1 MLRSLLKT
9 FTPVNGLNRS
19 LLLNRNVSFQSPKRY
34 LSTETTASDNKP
46 KLKHVLKRFYL
57 MIHPDTLQHHPTEKS
72 VNSHNMKVFMS
83 IVDQY
88 KKRPHP
94 DPNSKPQIHNLSFY
108 VPEKDSEGKNIP
120 DRFKM
125 VDIEMIQNCLNPNH
139 IPGQLAKLFGLCA
152 LPTDFVTEIE
162 QIDNIKQPSIEGSL
176 KDFLLDNKR
185 YVYHTLIESAKQK
198 AELDTFVRRIKRE
211 HDINV
216 VLTTSADSSNF
227 TYQENYH
234 ALYHFSDIMSR
245 WRPVVTGNASA
256 EKILRSLR
264 FNLDH
269 SEVNYISPDP
279 MIFLDRSSPENWESY
294 LNNINWDQ
302 LRDEIQYEKEESKKR
317 NAQFVKERSEFEK
330 HLYEL
335 EKLFKFRS
343 IQWNEHD
350 DPSEDPNSYLPHN
363 EQMTEC
369 YSFTTM
375 LLKHK
380 YEIQTL
386 VKTKLKNQ
394 HKVRIN
400 VGITPNLHKSK
411 SFIDFQGT
419 LRVSTK
425 ITFQE
430 FIDILVDQYASCVE
444 AVKKVEVY
452 EPMRDYA
459 QVRLGLRE
467 LTTLTSF
474 AYSHGTDKVFEAYK
488 KLYDNADTL
497 RELGLSGFTI
507 IITDYYSVSK
517 NGEIYLKWDF
527 NVQDIIRQL
536 SAPQTEGSNEINI
549 EQQQQQSQSN

>member
-1 MLRSLLKT
+1 MIRSLLKS
-9 FTPVNGLNRS
+9 FKPVHGYNQS
-19 LLLNRNVSFQSPKRY
+19 LLTFNNRLESSKRY
-34 LSTETTASDNKP
+34 LCTTTATDNKP
-46 KLKHVLKRFYL
+46 KLKHVLKKFYL

-72 VNSHNMKVFMS
+72 LNSHNMKLFMS

-94 DPNSKPQIHNLSFY
+94 DPNTTPHIHNLSFY
-108 VPEKDSEGKNIP
+108 IPEKDTEGKVIP
-120 DRFKM
+120 DKFKLI
-125 VDIEMIQNCLNPNH
+125 DIEMIQNCLNPNH
-139 IPGQLAKLFGLCA
+139 IPGQLSKLFGQCS
-152 LPTDFVTEIE
+152 LPTDFATEIE

-198 AELDTFVRRIKRE
+198 TELDTFIRRIKRE
-211 HDINV
+211 HDISV

-234 ALYHFSDIMSR
+234 ALYHFTDIMSR
-245 WRPVVTGNASA
+245 WKSSVTGNAAA

-294 LNNINWDQ
+294 LNNINWEQ
-302 LRDEIQYEKEESKKR
+302 LRDEIKFEKEQSIKR

-350 DPSEDPNSYLPHN
+350 DPTEDPNNYLPHN

-369 YSFTTM
+369 YTFTSM

-380 YEIQTL
+380 SEIQTL
-386 VKTKLKNQ
+386 LRTKLKN
-394 HKVRIN
+394 HKFRIN
-400 VGITPNLHKSK
+400 IGITPNLHKSK

-419 LRVSTK
+419 LRVSTN
-425 ITFQE
+425 ITYQE
-430 FIDILVDQYASCVE
+430 FMDILVDQYQICLDS
-444 AVKKVEVY
+444 VKKIEMY

-474 AYSHGTDKVFEAYK
+474 AYTHGTDKVFEAYK
-488 KLYDNADTL
+488 KLYDNADNL

-536 SAPQTEGSNEINI
+536 SAPQPEESNESI
-549 EQQQQQSQSN
+549 SQSN